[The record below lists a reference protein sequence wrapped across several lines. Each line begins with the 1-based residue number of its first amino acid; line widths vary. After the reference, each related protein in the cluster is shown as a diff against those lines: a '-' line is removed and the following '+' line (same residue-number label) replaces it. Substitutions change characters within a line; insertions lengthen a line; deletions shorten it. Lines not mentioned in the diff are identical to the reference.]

1 MLSEPHALMQTII
14 LRSLALFPL
23 LLGGSCSFDRG
34 FRFYGEYEA
43 EQSHYRIQL
52 ISQGNVKPGDDLAES
67 AFALVQFC
75 PTEQSS
81 GKAFRIRFTATPG
94 QWNKIESDDPAI
106 PSGEWNRRTSERW
119 LKEALSQAGYRDI
132 AEEELKGS
140 MRVMGSSLAGPKGV
154 ILKGQIK
161 SLIVRRADIVYGYK
175 VMKNRP
181 PREWIGSSE
190 LPSCSTF

>member
-1 MLSEPHALMQTII
+1 MQTFV
-14 LRSLALFPL
+14 LRSLALLTL
-23 LLGGSCSFDRG
+23 LLVSSCSFNRG

-43 EQSHYRIQL
+43 EQSRYRIQL
-52 ISQGNVKPGDDLAES
+52 ISQGYVKPGDDLAES

-81 GKAFRIRFTATPG
+81 GKSFRIKLTAASG
-94 QWNKIESDDPAI
+94 KWNRIESDDLAM
-106 PSGEWNRRTSERW
+106 PSSEWNWRTSQGW

-132 AEEELKGS
+132 DEEELKGS
-140 MRVMGSSLAGPKGV
+140 ARVIGSSLAGPKGV

-175 VMKNRP
+175 VMKDRP

-190 LPSCSTF
+190 LASCSTYF

>member
-1 MLSEPHALMQTII
+1 MQTIV
-14 LRSLALFPL
+14 LRSLALLPL
-23 LLGGSCSFDRG
+23 LLVGSCSFDRG

-43 EQSHYRIQL
+43 EQSRYRIQL
-52 ISQGNVKPGDDLAES
+52 ISQGYVKPGDDLAES

-75 PTEQSS
+75 PTEKSS
-81 GKAFRIRFTATPG
+81 GKAFRITLTAAPG
-94 QWNKIESDDPAI
+94 QWNKIESDDLAI
-106 PSGEWNRRTSERW
+106 PSSKWNWRTSERW
-119 LKEALSQAGYRDI
+119 LKEALSQGGYRDI

-140 MRVMGSSLAGPKGV
+140 VRVMGSSLAGPKGV

-181 PREWIGSSE
+181 MEWIGSSE
-190 LPSCSTF
+190 LAACSTYF

>member
-1 MLSEPHALMQTII
+1 MQTIV
-14 LRSLALFPL
+14 LRSLAFLPL
-23 LLGGSCSFDRG
+23 LLVGSCSFDRG

-43 EQSHYRIQL
+43 ERSRYRIQL
-52 ISQGNVKPGDDLAES
+52 ISQGYVKPGDDLAES
-67 AFALVQFC
+67 ALVLVQFC

-81 GKAFRIRFTATPG
+81 GKAFRIRLTATPG
-94 QWNKIESDDPAI
+94 QWNKVDSDDLAI
-106 PSGEWNRRTSERW
+106 PSSEWNWRTSQGW
-119 LKEALSQAGYRDI
+119 LKKALSQAGYRDI

-140 MRVMGSSLAGPKGV
+140 LKVIGSSLAGPKGV

-161 SLIVRRADIVYGYK
+161 SLRVRRADIVYGYK
-175 VMKNRP
+175 VMKDQP

>member
-1 MLSEPHALMQTII
+1 MQTIV
-14 LRSLALFPL
+14 LRSLALLPL
-23 LLGGSCSFDRG
+23 LLVGSCSFDRG

-43 EQSHYRIQL
+43 EQSRYRIQL
-52 ISQGNVKPGDDLAES
+52 ISQGYVKPGDDLAES

-75 PTEQSS
+75 PTQKSS
-81 GKAFRIRFTATPG
+81 GKAFRITLTAAPG
-94 QWNKIESDDPAI
+94 QWNKIESDDLAI
-106 PSGEWNRRTSERW
+106 PSSKWNWRTSERW

-140 MRVMGSSLAGPKGV
+140 VRVMGSSLAGPKGV

-161 SLIVRRADIVYGYK
+161 SLIVRRADILYGYK

-181 PREWIGSSE
+181 PMEWIGSSE
-190 LPSCSTF
+190 LTACSAYF

>member
-1 MLSEPHALMQTII
+1 MQTIF

-43 EQSHYRIQL
+43 EQSHFRIQL
-52 ISQGNVKPGDDLAES
+52 ISQGYVKPGDDL
-67 AFALVQFC
+67 
-75 PTEQSS
+75 
-81 GKAFRIRFTATPG
+81 
-94 QWNKIESDDPAI
+94 

-175 VMKNRP
+175 VMKDRP